1 LLWVYPLDAISI
13 QQPKVFKMLTKIDG
27 LIVERVSKVLYLTI
41 DRPADLNRLSPELI
55 DHLGLLFADLRED
68 PDIHVV
74 VISGSGNDFFSMG
87 LLNPAIRAS
96 LSKDD
101 VIRLVRRANAVFD
114 AMEALPQIVIAAIN
128 GKVMA
133 GAVELSLACDLRYAA
148 THVTMQMPEAS
159 WGGFPG
165 AGAPVR
171 LPLLVGKARAL
182 ELICTARE
190 IDSVEMNELGLVQG
204 VHPQAS
210 LKDAVAKIAQTIA
223 DNGPLAVRGAK
234 RIMAA
239 RQEPGTRAARELSDA
254 LRHALEWSQDVN
266 EGMTAHKES
275 RKPNFVGR

>member
-1 LLWVYPLDAISI
+1 
-13 QQPKVFKMLTKIDG
+13 MLTKIDG
-27 LIVERVSKVLYLTI
+27 LIVDRVSKVLYLTI

-55 DHLGLLFADLRED
+55 DHLGLLFAELRED

-190 IDSVEMNELGLVQG
+190 IDSVEMNQLGLVQG

-254 LRHALEWSQDVN
+254 LRHALEWSLDVN